1 MRGQDW
7 VERAG
12 ELFEAAM
19 FGGDASALD
28 QSDAVLD
35 AVEAPLSMSRG
46 KVLHV
51 RFLNDREENS
61 QELVLFERAAELYK
75 RLGDVSGE
83 ADALFWIGCWHQVV
97 KGDGVAGAPYF
108 ERSYALAKSV
118 DDRMTMSYAVRHLGF
133 ADKDAGHFDQAR
145 ERLTESVTLRRE
157 IGFRPGKRPAWWRW
171 PTSRPKPATR
181 PRRCDTSTRRSRSP
195 RAAAPRPCRGGS
207 SRPGRSSDP
216 RRRPGST
223 GPQPFDEA
231 C

>member
-157 IGFRPGKRPAWWRW
+157 IGFRPGEAAGLVALAYLAAE
-171 PTSRPKPATR
+171 TG
-181 PRRCDTSTRRSRSP
+181 DTS
-195 RAAAPRPCRGGS
+195 AALRHL
-207 SRPGRSSDP
+207 
-216 RRRPGST
+216 
-223 GPQPFDEA
+223 DEA
-231 C
+231 QSVAESCGANAVSGWIEQTRTLIRP